1 MLNKRALIGAQ
12 RRAQGSTKQ
21 QAPLPRRCTD
31 LPKLTPELWDQSP
44 AEVLAP
50 LTAEEG
56 AEMATRSGYSV
67 QTRLGVAHI
76 VSITVRK
83 K

>member
-1 MLNKRALIGAQ
+1 MPRGAP
-12 RRAQGSTKQ
+12 SSK
-21 QAPLPRRCTD
+21 PLFRRCTD